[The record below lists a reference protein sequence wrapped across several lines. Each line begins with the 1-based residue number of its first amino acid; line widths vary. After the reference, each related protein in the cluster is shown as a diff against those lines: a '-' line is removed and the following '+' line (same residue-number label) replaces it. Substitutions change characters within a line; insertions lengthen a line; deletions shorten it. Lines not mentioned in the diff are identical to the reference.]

1 MLGRDN
7 EADGG
12 PVQTV
17 TVDEAAPQLEPVD
30 TIADLNRQ
38 IAGRAAAPVAD
49 APVFAAPAVVEAEVV
64 TEPASEPEPEA
75 QPRRRRPVAAAP
87 EPVAELVPQE
97 AQDDGY
103 DLPESPFGG
112 DE

>member
-1 MLGRDN
+1 M
-7 EADGG
+7 
-12 PVQTV
+12 QTV

-30 TIADLNRQ
+30 TIADLNRR
-38 IAGRAAAPVAD
+38 IAGRAAAPVAAEP
-49 APVFAAPAVVEAEVV
+49 APVAPPALVEAEVV

-87 EPVAELVPQE
+87 EPEPVPQE
-97 AQDDGY
+97 PQDDGY